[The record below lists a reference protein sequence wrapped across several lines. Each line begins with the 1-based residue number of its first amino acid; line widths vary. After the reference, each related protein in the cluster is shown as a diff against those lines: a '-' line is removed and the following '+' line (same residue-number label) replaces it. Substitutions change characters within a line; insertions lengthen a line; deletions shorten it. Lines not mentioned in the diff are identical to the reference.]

1 MLYLSIKHILHMT
14 YEYKTAS
21 KERIDLSMIR
31 KYDKTTLFVIDS
43 ELYNWAQYR
52 AKTLGYASVS
62 EYIFDLIKIDRE
74 QTVLKKKPD
83 KK

>member
-1 MLYLSIKHILHMT
+1 MIGKYNRTTVFI
-14 YEYKTAS
+14 
-21 KERIDLSMIR
+21 IDFDLW
-31 KYDKTTLFVIDS
+31 
-43 ELYNWAQYR
+43 NWAQYR
-52 AKTLGYASVS
+52 AKILGYASVS

>member
-1 MLYLSIKHILHMT
+1 VLNVAFKIQIVIV
-14 YEYKTAS
+14 S
-21 KERIDLSMIR
+21 KVIR
-31 KYDKTTLFVIDS
+31 KHGRTNLFVMDPDMW
-43 ELYNWAQYR
+43 NWAQYR

-74 QTVLKKKPD
+74 QTVLRKKPD

>member
-1 MLYLSIKHILHMT
+1 MIGKYNRTTVFI
-14 YEYKTAS
+14 
-21 KERIDLSMIR
+21 IDTDLW
-31 KYDKTTLFVIDS
+31 
-43 ELYNWAQYR
+43 NWAQYR